1 MSFRCINIY
10 FFATSLLA
18 TSIFIAF
25 QWDHTFMPDVS
36 KGSDEESASRSRISR
51 RTYLAATGVSI
62 AGLTAG
68 CSGGGDD
75 GGGGDGSGGGGD
87 GGDGDGGSSGT
98 ATGSGSGETIE
109 ITMLSDRNSPPEQ
122 EALRGGFDS
131 WAETKDADVERSFQ
145 FASFDE
151 ATTRL
156 NTMVASGNPPDIC
169 YMGWGGLALLTAG
182 GLFQDVSGYVND
194 QMSVPGPLLE
204 NISYNDQITVIPS
217 QWDLNVQWYRQDLFD
232 EAGITPA
239 DDYEGQLA
247 NMEQLADVVP
257 EGMQPLNVPA
267 NSNSSMTYQ
276 MNMAYEASNEAYFMR
291 RSSLDEPPEVIA
303 DQEPWRSRLIETYS
317 HLNEL
322 YTNYSPETINQDWG
336 STIQVYVTERAAQT
350 QYPGR
355 LLNQVQNDNPELMD
369 VTSFSTYP
377 VGPSG
382 ESFQGKT
389 FLAGF
394 AVPKNTGTSD
404 MALDFANHFLQSD
417 SYVNMLLA
425 VPLNALPVNFD
436 VFENETYRSN
446 PIVQA
451 NQDYVEFAQTAL
463 DEYNWFDYPDYPTM
477 PEGGSALVPYQ
488 RNLVDGE
495 NRLPTMAASAITGR
509 TPVAEAVDTAAQ
521 QLRDAIPQF
530 ESRVDTLQ
538 EQFS

>member
-1 MSFRCINIY
+1 
-10 FFATSLLA
+10 
-18 TSIFIAF
+18 
-25 QWDHTFMPDVS
+25 MPHAS
-36 KGSDEESASRSRISR
+36 KGSGDESTDSSSTINR
-51 RTYLAATGVSI
+51 RAYLAAAGVSI

-68 CSGGGDD
+68 CGG
-75 GGGGDGSGGGGD
+75 GGGGDGNGGGGD
-87 GGDGDGGSSGT
+87 GNGGGGDGNGGGAT
-98 ATGSGSGETIE
+98 AGNGNGGTIE

-122 EALRGGFDS
+122 EALRGAFDS
-131 WAETKDADVERSFQ
+131 WAETRDENLERSFQ

-156 NTMVASGNPPDIC
+156 NTMVASGNPPDVC

-182 GLFQDVSGYVND
+182 GVFQNVSGYVND
-194 QMSVPGPLLE
+194 NMDVPGPLLE

-257 EGMQPLNVPA
+257 DGMQPLNVPA

-276 MNMAYEASNEAYFMR
+276 MNMAYEASNDAYIMR

-303 DQEPWRSRLIETYS
+303 DQDPWRSRLIETYS

-355 LLNQVQNDNPELMD
+355 LLNQVQNDNPDLMD

-382 ESFQGKT
+382 DGFQGKT

-394 AVPKNTGTSD
+394 AVPQDTGTSD

-417 SYVNMLLA
+417 SYVDMLLA
-425 VPLNALPVNFD
+425 VPLNALPVNFEIFD
-436 VFENETYRSN
+436 NDTYQSNE
-446 PIVQA
+446 IVQA

-463 DEYNWFDYPDYPTM
+463 EEYNWFDYPDYPTM
-477 PEGGSALVPYQ
+477 PEGGGALVPYQ
-488 RNLVDGE
+488 RNLVDGG
-495 NRLPTMAASAITGR
+495 NRMPTMAAAAITGQ
-509 TPVAEAVDTAAQ
+509 TPVPEAVDRAAQ

-530 ESRVDTLQ
+530 ENRVDTLQ

>member
-1 MSFRCINIY
+1 MSRE
-10 FFATSLLA
+10 
-18 TSIFIAF
+18 
-25 QWDHTFMPDVS
+25 S
-36 KGSDEESASRSRISR
+36 KGRDETSTGKSRVINR
-51 RTYLAATGVSI
+51 RTYLTAAGVSI
-62 AGLTAG
+62 AGVTAG
-68 CSGGGDD
+68 CSGD
-75 GGGGDGSGGGGD
+75 GGGSGDNGGDSGGD
-87 GGDGDGGSSGT
+87 GGGDSSGGGET
-98 ATGSGSGETIE
+98 AGSGRSETIE
-109 ITMLSDRNSPPEQ
+109 MTMLSDRNSPPEQ
-122 EALRGGFDS
+122 EALRGAFDA
-131 WAETKDADVERSFQ
+131 WAETQDDNMERSFQ

-156 NTMVASGNPPDIC
+156 NSMVASGNPPDFC

-182 GLFQDVSGYVND
+182 GLFKDVSGYVND
-194 QMSVPGPLLE
+194 EMTVPGPLLE

-232 EAGITPA
+232 KAGISPA

-276 MNMAYEASNEAYFMR
+276 MNMSYEASNNAYIMR
-291 RSSLDEPPEVIA
+291 RASLDEPPEVIA
-303 DQEPWRSRLIETYS
+303 DKGPWRSRLIETYS

-355 LLNQVQNDNPELMD
+355 LLNQVHNDNPELMD

-382 ESFQGKT
+382 DGFQGKT

-394 AVPKNTGTSD
+394 AVPKGTGTSEK
-404 MALDFANHFLQSD
+404 ALDFANNFLRSD
-417 SYVNMLLA
+417 SYVDMLLA

-436 VFENETYRSN
+436 VFENETYQSN
-446 PIVQA
+446 PIVKA
-451 NQDYVEFAQTAL
+451 NPDYVEFAQTAL
-463 DEYNWFDYPDYPTM
+463 DEHNWFDYPDYPTM
-477 PEGGSALVPYQ
+477 PEGGNALVPYQ
-488 RNLVDGE
+488 RNLTDGE
-495 NRLPTMAASAITGR
+495 NRLPTMVASAITGR
-509 TPVAEAVDTAAQ
+509 TSVEDAVDRTAK
-521 QLRDAIPQF
+521 QLRDAIPKF
-530 ESRVDTLQ
+530 EKRVDTLQ
-538 EQFS
+538 KQFG

>member
-1 MSFRCINIY
+1 MPPIN
-10 FFATSLLA
+10 
-18 TSIFIAF
+18 
-25 QWDHTFMPDVS
+25 
-36 KGSDEESASRSRISR
+36 KGNDQDSMDNNNNNINR
-51 RTYLAATGVSI
+51 RTYIAATGVSI

-68 CSGGGDD
+68 CSGGGSSSDTD
-75 GGGGDGSGGGGD
+75 GATAGSERSD
-87 GGDGDGGSSGT
+87 
-98 ATGSGSGETIE
+98 TIE

-122 EALRGGFDS
+122 EALRGAFDS
-131 WAETKDADVERSFQ
+131 WAETQDAELKRSFQ

-156 NTMVASGNPPDIC
+156 NTMVASGNPPDVC

-182 GLFQDVSGYVND
+182 GIFQDVSGYVND
-194 QMSVPGPLLE
+194 KMSVPGPLLD
-204 NISYNDQITVIPS
+204 NISYNNQITVIPS

-232 EAGITPA
+232 EAGISPA
-239 DDYEGQLA
+239 DDYRGQLE

-257 EGMQPLNVPA
+257 DGMQPINIPA

-276 MNMAYEASNEAYFMR
+276 MNMTYETSNNAYIMR
-291 RSSLDEPPEVIA
+291 RSSLDDPPEVIA
-303 DQEPWRSRLIETYS
+303 DKEPWRSRLIETYS

-322 YTNYSPETINQDWG
+322 YTKYAPETINQDWG
-336 STIQVYVTERAAQT
+336 STIQVYVTESAAQT

-355 LLNQVQNDNPELMD
+355 LLNQVQNDNPELMN

-382 ESFQGKT
+382 DDFRGKT

-394 AVPKNTGTSD
+394 AIPQDTGTSD
-404 MALDFANHFLQSD
+404 MTLDFANHFLQSE

-436 VFENETYRSN
+436 IFENEKYQSN

-451 NQDYVEFAQTAL
+451 NQDYVEFAKSAL
-463 DEYNWFDYPDYPTM
+463 SEYEWFDYPDYPTL
-477 PEGGSALVPYQ
+477 PENGSALVPYQ

-495 NRLPTMAASAITGR
+495 NRLPTMAASAIAGK
-509 TPVAEAVDTAAQ
+509 TPVPEAVDTAAQ
-521 QLRDAIPQF
+521 QLRDAIPEF